1 MFSEKKSVMYSFMYL
16 RMPAYINAL
25 LKAEKHLWG
34 LSINYKEYL
43 KVSRLIKRRTV
54 ANEAC
59 DAGKITVNDKVA
71 RASYDV
77 KVGDVIEITLGSKSV
92 KVKVTEV
99 KEVVRKEDA
108 ATMYEAAVWFF
119 TKIKTQNITL
129 DEIRWV
135 IMRKKVEKNRFK
147 YLHI

>member
-1 MFSEKKSVMYSFMYL
+1 MRLDK
-16 RMPAYINAL
+16 
-25 LKAEKHLWG
+25 
-34 LSINYKEYL
+34 YL

-92 KVKVTEV
+92 EV

-135 IMRKKVEKNRFK
+135 DYE
-147 YLHI
+147 